1 MWSSV
6 QKSITAAGDNPIGA
20 INSGMDAGLGPSFDY
35 LQTIRSPADQGVS
48 SDGTFSQVFTNANAI
63 SGYVGSLLNGPK
75 VGNQFFRDTGG
86 KCRAPSGRIVNRSTW
101 NNNKLGG
108 DDAAGV
114 LGPSF
119 QRAVSGS
126 GFDGIIPGAAG
137 DIAAMNPLKVMNALV
152 LDGVPDCQAFSCP
165 VTDEVTGVDK
175 GKETKFLTPSLEF
188 NLTGCSQVAEPA
200 AEESFT
206 PFFPSPYTP
215 RKLVNT
221 DSGPF
226 ILLGLALATL
236 AVLKIMS

>member
-1 MWSSV
+1 
-6 QKSITAAGDNPIGA
+6 
-20 INSGMDAGLGPSFDY
+20 
-35 LQTIRSPADQGVS
+35 
-48 SDGTFSQVFTNANAI
+48 
-63 SGYVGSLLNGPK
+63 
-75 VGNQFFRDTGG
+75 
-86 KCRAPSGRIVNRSTW
+86 
-101 NNNKLGG
+101 
-108 DDAAGV
+108 
-114 LGPSF
+114 
-119 QRAVSGS
+119 
-126 GFDGIIPGAAG
+126 
-137 DIAAMNPLKVMNALV
+137 MNALV